1 MKWYLDIEAISMK
14 VVAFN
19 GSARK
24 QGNTAIL
31 INHVFSELEKVGIE
45 TELVELAGR
54 KIQGCTACYK
64 CFETK
69 DRKCAVKNDIVN
81 DCIEKMVEADGIILG
96 SPTYFADITSEMKA
110 LIERAGFTAMANG
123 SMFKRKVGAAVVA
136 VRRGGAIHVFDSINH
151 FFLIN
156 QIVVPGSSYWNMGMG
171 REIGDVDKDEE
182 GIRNMKNLGENMA
195 WLLKKIRSD

>member
-1 MKWYLDIEAISMK
+1 MEEISMK

-31 INHVFSELEKVGIE
+31 INHVFSELEKEGIE
-45 TELVELAGR
+45 TELFELAGK

-69 DRKCAVKNDIVN
+69 DGKCAVKNDIVN
-81 DCIEKMVEADGIILG
+81 DCIEKMSEADGIILG
-96 SPTYFADITSEMKA
+96 SPTYFADVTSEMKA
-110 LIERAGFTAMANG
+110 LIERSGFTSMANG
-123 SMFKRKVGAAVVA
+123 VMFKRKVGAAVVA
-136 VRRGGAIHVFDSINH
+136 VRRGGAIHTFDSINH

-156 QIVVPGSSYWNMGMG
+156 QMIVPGSSYWNMGMG
-171 REIGDVDKDEE
+171 REIGDVDKDDE

-195 WLLKKIRSD
+195 WLLKKIRRE